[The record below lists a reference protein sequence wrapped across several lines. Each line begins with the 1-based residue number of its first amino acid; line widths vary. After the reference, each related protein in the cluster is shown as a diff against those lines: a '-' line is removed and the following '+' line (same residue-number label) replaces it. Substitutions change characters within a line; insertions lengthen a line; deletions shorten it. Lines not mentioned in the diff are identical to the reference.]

1 MLLKEKRCDLHTHSN
16 FSDSDADIE
25 TIFKQAEKKGLA
37 CISITDHDTVG
48 GIISA
53 RIHSKTYDIELIEGF
68 ELSAEHKGIEV
79 HILAYF
85 IDSDNGKLQS
95 ELAQIKDLR
104 TERLLWMGRKLNS
117 LGIKVDTEELFAKIK
132 GAIPTRLHLALYL
145 LEKGRVKTIGQ
156 AFEEYLSPGRPAY
169 RSRFK
174 YSVEEAI
181 QLIRKFGG
189 LSFIAHPHVFSDQSW
204 VEEFISL
211 GVDGLE
217 TVYPT
222 MSLAKSSLYK
232 SMAIKFQCLQSGG
245 SDAHGSYKKFVDVG
259 GVTIPYVWIEEMR
272 IRLGRARC

>member
-1 MLLKEKRCDLHTHSN
+1 MKEKKCDLHIHSN

-25 TIFKQAEKKGLA
+25 TIFKQAKKKGLA
-37 CISITDHDTVG
+37 CISITDHDTVD
-48 GIISA
+48 GIASA
-53 RIHSKTYDIELIEGF
+53 RIYSKTYDIELIEGF
-68 ELSAEHKGIEV
+68 ELSAEHKGVEV

-95 ELAQIKDLR
+95 ELARVKDLR
-104 TERLLWMGRKLNS
+104 RERLLWMGEKLNS
-117 LGIKVDTEELFAKIK
+117 LGVEVDTEELFVKIK
-132 GAIPTRLHLALYL
+132 GAVPTRLHLALYL
-145 LEKGRVKTIGQ
+145 LEKGRVKTLRQ

-169 RSRFK
+169 RARFK

-189 LSFIAHPHVFSDQSW
+189 LSFIAHPHMISEESW

-222 MSLAKSSLYK
+222 MSFAKSSLYK
-232 SMAIKFQCLQSGG
+232 NMAIKFQRLQSGG
-245 SDAHGSYKKFVDVG
+245 SDAHGSYKKFVEVG

-272 IRLGRARC
+272 SRLRRVRC